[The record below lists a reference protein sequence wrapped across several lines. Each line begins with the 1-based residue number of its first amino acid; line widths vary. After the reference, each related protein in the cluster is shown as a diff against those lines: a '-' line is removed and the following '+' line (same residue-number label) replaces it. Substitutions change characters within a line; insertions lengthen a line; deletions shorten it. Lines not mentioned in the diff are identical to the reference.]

1 MSESESSERERA
13 EMCSKIDEDE
23 VLGELTK
30 LYQTEGTVSEE
41 YPFPGKLASLVDKM
55 VKASF
60 SEEKTK
66 EKYEKYNTPENCKNR
81 TSTKVNPEIW
91 RKVRS
96 NTRSRDLR
104 MKNWK
109 QTFLRAR
116 FPGGIVKIADK
127 LLELKSNS
135 KSASTS
141 DVSEFLNSH

>member
-1 MSESESSERERA
+1 MYTL
-13 EMCSKIDEDE
+13 
-23 VLGELTK
+23 LGQRGRNP
-30 LYQTEGTVSEE
+30 YPVHIRE

-81 TSTKVNPEIW
+81 TSTRVNPEIW